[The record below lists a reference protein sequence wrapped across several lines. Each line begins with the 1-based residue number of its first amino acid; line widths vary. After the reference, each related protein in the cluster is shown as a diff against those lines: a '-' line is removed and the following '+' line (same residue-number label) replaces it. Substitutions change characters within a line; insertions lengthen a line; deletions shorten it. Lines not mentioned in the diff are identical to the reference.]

1 MNPSLLSH
9 VAFFKLDDSE
19 GGKWFNTLNKRKVSY
34 SLWDKD
40 QQAIVLDG
48 VDDAI
53 SDAAGVSLRVSL
65 SEVETLEQ
73 LRRQLLSL
81 LGRLQ

>member
-1 MNPSLLSH
+1 M
-9 VAFFKLDDSE
+9 
-19 GGKWFNTLNKRKVSY
+19 RY
-34 SLWDKD
+34 SLRDED
-40 QQAIVLDG
+40 EEAVVFDG
-48 VDDAI
+48 VDDAV
-53 SDAAGVSLRVSL
+53 SDAAGVDLRVSL